1 MKTQPAAD
9 VHSVGNHPLAAF
21 SGDGL
26 ESYDHFP
33 DNEYGG
39 QPGVWRQ
46 FPTGVAGARLYCI
59 TPSNGGDIQWQAEIT
74 HGGESQ
80 FLRCFSE
87 LRARAWLAVWD
98 KPRFA
103 LTKEVASI

>member
-9 VHSVGNHPLAAF
+9 IQNVGNHPLAVL
-21 SGDGL
+21 SDGL

-33 DNEYGG
+33 DSASGG
-39 QPGVWRQ
+39 QSGVWQQ
-46 FPTGVAGARLYCI
+46 FPTGLAGARLYCI
-59 TPSNGGDIQWQAEIT
+59 TPSNGSDIQWQAEIT
-74 HGGESQ
+74 HHGESQ

-103 LTKEVASI
+103 LTKEPASV